1 MRIGALSASLVVMSA
16 SGRKK
21 MTNGTTRVG
30 LVGAALLAAWAAPA
44 SGARLR
50 YRAAD
55 TLVASAAVV
64 MDLVSGQTIFA
75 KNPDSP
81 MYPASTTKV
90 MTAILVIESGR
101 LDETV
106 TVGAADVRVSGT
118 RIGLAPGERV
128 TLRDLTYGLL
138 LSSGNDAAQA
148 IARNVAGSQERFVT
162 WMNVKAIRLGCN
174 NTHFVNPH
182 GLPDPE
188 HYTTARDLGRIMR
201 YAMTLPEFRRITATR
216 LYTSRSS
223 WAMRNFY
230 NKNKLLARYPGTTGG
245 KPGYTH
251 VAQQTL
257 VASARRA
264 DHELVVVCLHSQGRA
279 LWTDAMRLF
288 DLGFRRLAST
298 AGASDARA
306 AETATGSR

>member
-1 MRIGALSASLVVMSA
+1 MGIGALPASLVVMSA

-21 MTNGTTRVG
+21 MSNQRTRVG
-30 LVGAALLAAWAAPA
+30 LVGAALLAMWAGPA
-44 SGARLR
+44 AGAGFR
-50 YRAAD
+50 YRSAD

-64 MDLVSGQTIFA
+64 MDLTSGQTIFA

-101 LDETV
+101 LDDTV
-106 TVGAADVRVSGT
+106 TVNTADVQVSGT
-118 RIGLAPGERV
+118 RIGLAPGERI
-128 TLRDLTYGLL
+128 TLRDLAYGLL

-162 WMNVKAIRLGCN
+162 WMNVKAIRLGCT
-174 NTHFVNPH
+174 NTHFANPH

-188 HYTTARDLGRIMR
+188 HYTSARDLGRIMR

-223 WAMRNFY
+223 WALRNFY

-264 DHELVVVCLHSQGRA
+264 DHELVVVCLHSRGRA

-288 DLGFRRLAST
+288 DLGFRRITS
-298 AGASDARA
+298 AGASEARA